1 MKTSKIILTG
11 FFGLVA
17 LILLS
22 LLIQFDIEKKPVFER
37 IDIDLPPH
45 KHLVVS
51 NSRGNI
57 NFDKV
62 YKNSANLLYFTKD
75 EFIAPEFV
83 LSGDTLIITS
93 PNRASIGN
101 ISMSDSELKTIT
113 VRESHLD
120 IANFT
125 CDSIKLFAINGSFN
139 IIIRN
144 SLDYICMELKQNSN
158 ATLNG
163 SMVKD
168 FEIEL
173 MDSKAELWIEQ
184 IDELR
189 ANLQN
194 SSQLSSKKVI
204 STKINSDPSSRYYSR

>member
-75 EFIAPEFV
+75 EFIVPEFV
-83 LSGDTLIITS
+83 LTGDTLIITS
-93 PNRASIGN
+93 PNKGFIGN
-101 ISMSDSELKTIT
+101 ISMSDAELKTIT
-113 VRESHLD
+113 VRESHLNID
-120 IANFT
+120 NIAS
-125 CDSIKLFAINGSFN
+125 DSIKLFANSGSFN
-139 IIIRN
+139 ITIRH
-144 SLDYICMELKQNSN
+144 SLDYICMELKQNSK

-163 SMVKD
+163 SIVKD

-173 MDSKAELWIEQ
+173 KDSKAELWIEQ